1 MLSAIRRLR
10 RAPTVAVCAVLC
22 LALGLGATI
31 AIASAINQA
40 LLRPL
45 PFRDPG
51 RLVTVYRTEP
61 TCDNCPFSVPKYL
74 DLARGSRQ
82 IQMLAATAFQTKLL
96 SVATE
101 AAQVRAYRITGNM
114 FPMLGVRPFRGRL
127 IDVGDDS
134 VSRDNVVVMSYE
146 LWHDRFAGDP
156 TLVGRTIRL
165 DGVPHTVIGIAP
177 IAFHIPHG
185 NQNLEADLWLPMR
198 FTADERASRGH
209 NFLKVQGRLAP
220 SATVANATSDVRSL
234 MDQMIALYP
243 HMKGES
249 AFATPLQADSVRL
262 VRTPLLLIFGAVC
275 AVLLIAAANVGS
287 LLLARGV
294 NRRREMA
301 VRSAIGAS
309 RWDLMQPVIA
319 ESAVLAGL
327 GGVLG
332 IGLAWLAVRTIGSL
346 AGAQVPQ
353 LVGLGIEIRVM
364 LFAIL
369 LSTVVALICGMLPA
383 WHSASVDPQDA
394 LRGGRGGGS
403 GLTQQRLLAGLVVG
417 EVALSLTLLI
427 AASLVLRGF
436 EKLVS
441 RDPGFDPTRL
451 LSLTAV
457 ISPDRYASG
466 EPIRRFLTPAID
478 AIERIP
484 GVQGAGAISAMP
496 YHEWGDNSTYRY
508 EGTPDDPEHEPV
520 MEDRDASPDFFRA
533 TGRQLVAGRLL
544 RADDDNRP
552 DVPLA
557 VVVNRALARRDFPNG
572 DALGKRFYWG
582 PTRMATI
589 VGVVSDIA
597 NFGPVDPPHPEVYW
611 SYAQTNNDETVF
623 PILVRVARG
632 DPASV
637 APAVREAIRSVDPAA
652 AVADVQPM
660 GQRIGRS
667 VGAPRFYL
675 SLIATFAIVA
685 IVLAVAGLYG
695 VMSYTVAQRTREMG
709 IRSALGS
716 TSGRTLRLV
725 AEQGMRI
732 VGLGLVLGV
741 LGGALVTR
749 ALESLLYGVSRA
761 DPITWVGATAALAI
775 AGLVASLVPATR
787 ATLVDPV
794 TAIRTD

>member
-1 MLSAIRRLR
+1 MLSTIRRLR

-61 TCDNCPFSVPKYL
+61 TCDNCPFSAPKYL
-74 DLARGSRQ
+74 DLVRGSRQ
-82 IQMLAATAFQTKLL
+82 IQMLAATAFRTKLL
-96 SVATE
+96 SLATE
-101 AAQVRAYRITGNM
+101 ATQVRAYRVTGNM

-177 IAFHIPHG
+177 PAFHIPHG

-198 FTADERASRGH
+198 FTTDERASRGH

-220 SATVANATSDVRSL
+220 GATVANATSDVRSL

-243 HMKGES
+243 RMKGES

-294 NRRREMA
+294 NRQREMA

-457 ISPDRYASG
+457 ISPDRYAAG
-466 EPIRRFLTPAID
+466 EPVRRFLTPAID

-484 GVQGAGAISAMP
+484 GVQSAGAISAMP
-496 YHEWGDNSTYRY
+496 YQEWGDNSTYRY

-533 TGRQLVAGRLL
+533 TGQQLTAGRLF

-572 DALGKRFYWG
+572 DVLGKRFYWG

-597 NFGPVDPPHPEVYW
+597 NFGPVDAPHPEVYW
-611 SYAQTNNDETVF
+611 SYAQTGNDETVF
-623 PILVRVARG
+623 PILVRIARG

-637 APAVREAIRSVDPAA
+637 APAVREAIHSVDPAA

-660 GQRIGRS
+660 TQRIGRS

-725 AEQGMRI
+725 AEQGMRM

-741 LGGALVTR
+741 VGGALVTR

-761 DPITWVGATAALAI
+761 DPITWVGATVALAV
-775 AGLVASLVPATR
+775 AGLLASLVPATR

>member
-1 MLSAIRRLR
+1 
-10 RAPTVAVCAVLC
+10 
-22 LALGLGATI
+22 
-31 AIASAINQA
+31 
-40 LLRPL
+40 
-45 PFRDPG
+45 
-51 RLVTVYRTEP
+51 
-61 TCDNCPFSVPKYL
+61 
-74 DLARGSRQ
+74 
-82 IQMLAATAFQTKLL
+82 MLAATAFQTKLL

-101 AAQVRAYRITGNM
+101 AAQVRAYRVTGNM

-127 IDVGDDS
+127 INVGDDS

-177 IAFHIPHG
+177 PAFHIPHG

-198 FTADERASRGH
+198 FTTDERASRGH

-220 SATVANATSDVRSL
+220 GATVANATSDVQSL

-294 NRRREMA
+294 NRQREMA

-319 ESAVLAGL
+319 ESVVLAGL

-403 GLTQQRLLAGLVVG
+403 GVTQQRLLAGLVVG

-466 EPIRRFLTPAID
+466 EPIRRFLTPALD

-484 GVQGAGAISAMP
+484 GVQSAGAISAMP
-496 YHEWGDNSTYRY
+496 YQEWGDNSGYRY

-520 MEDRDASPDFFRA
+520 MEDRDASPGFFRA
-533 TGRQLVAGRLL
+533 TGQQLVAGRLL

-611 SYAQTNNDETVF
+611 SYAQTDNDETVF
-623 PILVRVARG
+623 PILVRIARG

-660 GQRIGRS
+660 AQLIGRS

-725 AEQGMRI
+725 AEQGMRM

-741 LGGALVTR
+741 VGGALVTR

>member
-10 RAPTVAVCAVLC
+10 HAPTVTVSAVLC
-22 LALGLGATI
+22 LALGLGATT
-31 AIASAINQA
+31 AIASAIDRA

-45 PFRDPG
+45 PFRDPD
-51 RLVTVYRTEP
+51 RLVTLYRTSP
-61 TCDNCPFSVPKYL
+61 TCNTCPFSVPKYL

-82 IQMLAATAFQTKLL
+82 IPMLAATAFGASVL
-96 SVATE
+96 SLKTE
-101 AAQVRAYRITGNM
+101 GLQVRTYRVTGNL

-127 IDVGDDS
+127 IDVADDS
-134 VSRDNVVVMSYE
+134 VARERVVVMSYE
-146 LWHDRFAGDP
+146 LWHDRFASDP
-156 TLVGRTIRL
+156 SIVGQSVRL
-165 DGVPHTVIGIAP
+165 DGDPYTVIGIAP
-177 IAFHIPHG
+177 PAFHVPHG

-198 FTADERASRGH
+198 FTADERVSRGH
-209 NFLKVQGRLAP
+209 NFLKVLGRLAP
-220 SATVANATSDVRSL
+220 GATVANATSDVRSL

-249 AFATPLQADSVRL
+249 AYAAPLQADSVRL

-294 NRRREMA
+294 NRQREMA

-309 RWDLMQPVIA
+309 RWDLMRPVIA
-319 ESAVLAGL
+319 ESAVLTGL
-327 GGVLG
+327 GGLLG
-332 IGLAWLAVRTIGSL
+332 VALAWLAVRTIGSL

-353 LVGLGIEIRVM
+353 LVGLGIEVRVM

-369 LSTVVALICGMLPA
+369 LSTVVAFICGMLPA

-394 LRGGRGGGS
+394 LRGGRGDAS
-403 GLTQQRLLAGLVVG
+403 GLTQHRLLAGLVVG

-441 RDPGFDPTRL
+441 RDPGFDPRRL
-451 LSLTAV
+451 LSLTTV
-457 ISPDRYASG
+457 IAPDRYRMG
-466 EPIRRFLTPAID
+466 EQARRFLTPVID

-484 GVQGAGAISAMP
+484 GVEAAGAISAMP
-496 YHEWGDNSTYRY
+496 YHEWGDNSNYRY

-533 TGRQLVAGRLL
+533 TGQQLLAGRLL
-544 RADDDNRP
+544 SPDDDNRP

-557 VVVNRALARRDFPNG
+557 VVVNRALAQRDFPNG
-572 DALGKRFYWG
+572 DALGKRFYDG
-582 PTRMATI
+582 PTRLATI
-589 VGVVSDIA
+589 VGIVSDIA

-611 SYAQTNNDETVF
+611 SYAQTDSMETVF
-623 PILVRVARG
+623 PMVVRVARG

-660 GQRIGRS
+660 TQLIGRS
-667 VGAPRFYL
+667 IGAPRFYL
-675 SLIATFAIVA
+675 SLIGTFALVA
-685 IVLAVAGLYG
+685 LVLAVAGLYG
-695 VMSYTVAQRTREMG
+695 VMSYAVAQRTREIG

-716 TSGRTLRLV
+716 TSARTLRMV
-725 AEQGMRI
+725 TRQGMRM
-732 VGLGLVLGV
+732 VGMGLVLGM

-749 ALESLLYGVSRA
+749 VLESLLYGVSRA
-761 DPITWVGATAALAI
+761 DPITWVGATAALAL
-775 AGLVASLVPATR
+775 AGLVASLVPASR

-794 TAIRTD
+794 TAIRAD

>member
-10 RAPTVAVCAVLC
+10 RAPTVTVCAVLC

-127 IDVGDDS
+127 IDVGDDR
-134 VSRDNVVVMSYE
+134 VARDNVVVMSYE

-156 TLVGRTIRL
+156 ILVGRTIRL
-165 DGVPHTVIGIAP
+165 DGVPHTVVGIAP
-177 IAFHIPHG
+177 PAFHIPHG

-198 FTADERASRGH
+198 FTADERAQRGH

-220 SATVANATSDVRSL
+220 GATVANATSDVRSL

-294 NRRREMA
+294 NRQREMA

-327 GGVLG
+327 GGLLG

-353 LVGLGIEIRVM
+353 LVGLGIEMRVM

-369 LSTVVALICGMLPA
+369 LSTVVALICGLLPA

-403 GLTQQRLLAGLVVG
+403 GVTQQRLLAGLVAG

-436 EKLVS
+436 EKLAS
-441 RDPGFDPTRL
+441 RDPGFDASRL

-484 GVQGAGAISAMP
+484 GVQSAGAISAMP

-533 TGRQLVAGRLL
+533 TGQQLVAGRLL

-572 DALGKRFYWG
+572 DVLGKRFYWG

-611 SYAQTNNDETVF
+611 SYAQTDNDETVF
-623 PILVRVARG
+623 PILVRIARG
-632 DPASV
+632 APASV
-637 APAVREAIRSVDPAA
+637 APAVREAIHSVDPAA

-660 GQRIGRS
+660 TQLIGRS

-709 IRSALGS
+709 IRTALGS

-725 AEQGMRI
+725 AEQGMRM
-732 VGLGLVLGV
+732 VGLGLVLGA

-775 AGLVASLVPATR
+775 AGLVASLVPAAR

>member
-1 MLSAIRRLR
+1 MLNAIRRLR
-10 RAPTVAVCAVLC
+10 RAPTVSICAILC
-22 LALGLGATI
+22 LALGLGATT

-51 RLVTVYRTEP
+51 RLVTIYRTEP
-61 TCDNCPFSVPKYL
+61 TCEDCPFSAPKYL
-74 DLARGSRQ
+74 DLARGLRQ
-82 IQMLAATAFQTKLL
+82 IQALAATAFGTKLL
-96 SVATE
+96 SVGTE
-101 AAQVRAYRITGNM
+101 GVQVRTYRITGNL

-127 IDVGDDS
+127 IDVADDS
-134 VSRDNVVVMSYE
+134 VSRDPVVVMSYE
-146 LWHDRFAGDP
+146 LWRDRFGGEP
-156 TLVGRTIRL
+156 SLVGQTIRL
-165 DGVPHTVIGIAP
+165 DGIAHTVIGIAP
-177 IAFHIPHG
+177 AGFHVPHG
-185 NQNLEADLWLPMR
+185 NQNLEADLWVPMR
-198 FTADERASRGH
+198 FTADERGSRGH

-220 SATVANATSDVRSL
+220 GATVANATSDLRSL

-249 AFATPLQADSVRL
+249 AFATSLQANSVRL

-294 NRRREMA
+294 NRQREMA

-309 RWDLMQPVIA
+309 RWNLMQPVIA
-319 ESAVLAGL
+319 ESAVLTGFGGL
-327 GGVLG
+327 LG

-364 LFAIL
+364 VFAVL
-369 LSTVVALICGMLPA
+369 LTAVIALICGMLPA
-383 WHSASVDPQDA
+383 WHSAGVDPQDA

-403 GLTQQRLLAGLVVG
+403 GLAQHRLLAGLVVG

-427 AASLVLRGF
+427 TASLVLRGF
-436 EKLVS
+436 QKLVS
-441 RDPGFDPTRL
+441 RDPGFDPSRL
-451 LSLTAV
+451 LSLTTV
-457 ISPDRYASG
+457 VSPSRYAQG
-466 EPIRRFLTPAID
+466 EAVRRFLMPTID
-478 AIERIP
+478 AIEHIP
-484 GVQGAGAISAMP
+484 GVQSAGAISAMP
-496 YHEWGDNSTYRY
+496 YQEWGNNSGYRY

-520 MEDRDASPDFFRA
+520 MEDRDATPDFFRA
-533 TGRQLVAGRLL
+533 TGQQLLAGRLL
-544 RADDDNRP
+544 RADDDARP
-552 DVPLA
+552 DVPLVA
-557 VVVNRALARRDFPNG
+557 VVNQALARRDFPNG
-572 DALGKRFYWG
+572 DALGKRFYFG

-611 SYAQTNNDETVF
+611 SYPQTNADETVF
-623 PILVRVARG
+623 PMLVRVSRG
-632 DPASV
+632 DPSLMAS
-637 APAVREAIRSVDPAA
+637 AVRQAIHSVDPGA

-660 GQRIGRS
+660 THLIARS

-675 SLIATFAIVA
+675 SLIGTFAIVA

-695 VMSYTVAQRTREMG
+695 VMSYTVAQRTREIG

-716 TSGRTLRLV
+716 SAARTLRTISLHGMSMV
-725 AEQGMRI
+725 A
-732 VGLGLVLGV
+732 LGLLIGV
-741 LGGALVTR
+741 VGGALVTR
-749 ALESLLYGVSRA
+749 ALETLLYGVSRA
-761 DPITWVGATAALAI
+761 DPMTWVGATAALTL
-775 AGLVASLVPATR
+775 AGLAASLVPAVR

>member
-61 TCDNCPFSVPKYL
+61 TCDNCPFSAPKYL

-101 AAQVRAYRITGNM
+101 ASQVRAYRITGNM

-134 VSRDNVVVMSYE
+134 VSRENVVVMSYE
-146 LWHDRFAGDP
+146 LWHDRFVGDP

-177 IAFHIPHG
+177 AGFHIPHG

-198 FTADERASRGH
+198 FTTDERASRGH

-220 SATVANATSDVRSL
+220 DATVANATSDIRSL

-436 EKLVS
+436 ERLVS
-441 RDPGFDPTRL
+441 RDPGFDPSRL

-466 EPIRRFLTPAID
+466 EPIRRFLSPALG

-496 YHEWGDNSTYRY
+496 YQEWGDNSTYRY

-533 TGRQLVAGRLL
+533 TGQQLIAGRLL

-552 DVPLA
+552 DVPLV

-623 PILVRVARG
+623 PILVRIARG

-652 AVADVQPM
+652 AVADVKPM
-660 GQRIGRS
+660 AQRIGRS

-675 SLIATFAIVA
+675 SLIVTFAIVA

>member
-61 TCDNCPFSVPKYL
+61 TCDNCPFSAPKYL

-96 SVATE
+96 SVGTE

-146 LWHDRFAGDP
+146 LWRDRFAGDP

-177 IAFHIPHG
+177 SAFHIPHG

-220 SATVANATSDVRSL
+220 GATVANATSDVRSL

-427 AASLVLRGF
+427 GASLVLRGF

-533 TGRQLVAGRLL
+533 TGQQLVAGRLL

-623 PILVRVARG
+623 PILVRIARG

-660 GQRIGRS
+660 AQRIGRS

>member
-61 TCDNCPFSVPKYL
+61 TCDNCPFSAPKYL

-101 AAQVRAYRITGNM
+101 ASQVRAYRITGNM

-177 IAFHIPHG
+177 AGFHIPHG

-198 FTADERASRGH
+198 FTTDERASRGH

-220 SATVANATSDVRSL
+220 GATVANATSDVRSL

-441 RDPGFDPTRL
+441 RDPGFDPSRL

-466 EPIRRFLTPAID
+466 EPIRRFLSPAID

-496 YHEWGDNSTYRY
+496 YQEWGDNSTYRY

-533 TGRQLVAGRLL
+533 TGQQLIAGRLL

-623 PILVRVARG
+623 PILVRIARG

-660 GQRIGRS
+660 AQRIGRS

>member
-61 TCDNCPFSVPKYL
+61 TCDNCPFSAPKYL

-101 AAQVRAYRITGNM
+101 ASQVRAYRITGNM

-134 VSRDNVVVMSYE
+134 VSRENVVVMSYE
-146 LWHDRFAGDP
+146 LWHDRFVGDP

-177 IAFHIPHG
+177 AGFHIPHG

-198 FTADERASRGH
+198 FTTDERASRGH

-220 SATVANATSDVRSL
+220 DATVANATSDIRSL

-294 NRRREMA
+294 NRQREMA

-436 EKLVS
+436 ERLVS
-441 RDPGFDPTRL
+441 RDPGFDPSRL

-466 EPIRRFLTPAID
+466 EPIRRFLSPALG

-496 YHEWGDNSTYRY
+496 YQEWGDNSTYRY

-533 TGRQLVAGRLL
+533 TGQQLIAGRLL

-552 DVPLA
+552 DVPLV

-623 PILVRVARG
+623 PILVRIARG

-652 AVADVQPM
+652 AVADVKPM
-660 GQRIGRS
+660 AQRIGRS

-675 SLIATFAIVA
+675 SLIVTFAIVA

>member
-1 MLSAIRRLR
+1 
-10 RAPTVAVCAVLC
+10 
-22 LALGLGATI
+22 
-31 AIASAINQA
+31 
-40 LLRPL
+40 
-45 PFRDPG
+45 
-51 RLVTVYRTEP
+51 
-61 TCDNCPFSVPKYL
+61 
-74 DLARGSRQ
+74 
-82 IQMLAATAFQTKLL
+82 
-96 SVATE
+96 
-101 AAQVRAYRITGNM
+101 
-114 FPMLGVRPFRGRL
+114 
-127 IDVGDDS
+127 
-134 VSRDNVVVMSYE
+134 
-146 LWHDRFAGDP
+146 
-156 TLVGRTIRL
+156 
-165 DGVPHTVIGIAP
+165 
-177 IAFHIPHG
+177 
-185 NQNLEADLWLPMR
+185 
-198 FTADERASRGH
+198 
-209 NFLKVQGRLAP
+209 
-220 SATVANATSDVRSL
+220 

-533 TGRQLVAGRLL
+533 TGQQLVAGRLL

>member
-1 MLSAIRRLR
+1 
-10 RAPTVAVCAVLC
+10 
-22 LALGLGATI
+22 
-31 AIASAINQA
+31 
-40 LLRPL
+40 
-45 PFRDPG
+45 
-51 RLVTVYRTEP
+51 
-61 TCDNCPFSVPKYL
+61 
-74 DLARGSRQ
+74 
-82 IQMLAATAFQTKLL
+82 
-96 SVATE
+96 
-101 AAQVRAYRITGNM
+101 
-114 FPMLGVRPFRGRL
+114 
-127 IDVGDDS
+127 
-134 VSRDNVVVMSYE
+134 
-146 LWHDRFAGDP
+146 
-156 TLVGRTIRL
+156 
-165 DGVPHTVIGIAP
+165 
-177 IAFHIPHG
+177 
-185 NQNLEADLWLPMR
+185 
-198 FTADERASRGH
+198 
-209 NFLKVQGRLAP
+209 
-220 SATVANATSDVRSL
+220 
-234 MDQMIALYP
+234 
-243 HMKGES
+243 MKGES
-249 AFATPLQADSVRL
+249 AYTAPLQADSVRL

-294 NRRREMA
+294 NRQREMA

-353 LVGLGIEIRVM
+353 LVGLGIEVRVM

-369 LSTVVALICGMLPA
+369 LSTVVAFVCGMLPA

-394 LRGGRGGGS
+394 LRGGRGDAS
-403 GLTQQRLLAGLVVG
+403 GLTQHRLLAGLVVG

-441 RDPGFDPTRL
+441 RDPGFDPRRL

-457 ISPDRYASG
+457 IAPDRYKMG
-466 EPIRRFLTPAID
+466 EQGRRFLTPAID

-484 GVQGAGAISAMP
+484 GVQAAGAISAMP
-496 YHEWGDNSTYRY
+496 YQEWGDNSNYRY

-533 TGRQLVAGRLL
+533 TGQQLLAGRLL
-544 RADDDNRP
+544 GPDDDNRP
-552 DVPLA
+552 NVPLA
-557 VVVNRALARRDFPNG
+557 VVVNSALARRDFPNG
-572 DALGKRFYWG
+572 DALGKRFYDG
-582 PTRMATI
+582 PTRLATI
-589 VGVVSDIA
+589 VGIVSDIA

-611 SYAQTNNDETVF
+611 SYGQTDSMETVY
-623 PILVRVARG
+623 PMVVRLARG

-652 AVADVQPM
+652 AVANVQPM
-660 GQRIGRS
+660 TQLIGRS
-667 VGAPRFYL
+667 IGAPRFYL
-675 SLIATFAIVA
+675 SLIATFALVA
-685 IVLAVAGLYG
+685 LVLAVAGLYG
-695 VMSYTVAQRTREMG
+695 VMSYTVAQRTREIG

-716 TSGRTLRLV
+716 TSARTLRMV
-725 AEQGMRI
+725 TQQGMRM
-732 VGLGLVLGV
+732 VGLGLLLGV

-749 ALESLLYGVSRA
+749 VLESLLYGVSRA
-761 DPITWVGATAALAI
+761 DPITWVGATAALAL
-775 AGLVASLVPATR
+775 AGLVASLVPASR